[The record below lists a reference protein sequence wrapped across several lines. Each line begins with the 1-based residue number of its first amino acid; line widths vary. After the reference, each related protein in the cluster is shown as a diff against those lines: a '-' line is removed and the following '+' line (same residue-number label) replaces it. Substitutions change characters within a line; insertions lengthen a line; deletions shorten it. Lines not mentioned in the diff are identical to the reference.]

1 MTAYTCV
8 NLPFA
13 ALSTELTEDTS
24 VRTRLNAA
32 RFTGSILAGL
42 SGLIIAARLLSEGN
56 ASYVSMGRIT
66 GAMATFAT
74 LVSCWG
80 LAPFAKKARKPI
92 GQKENFRL
100 QIKRILKNDRFLK
113 VIGLYLLLWC
123 GLQLMQ
129 TVSLIY
135 LEEVMRVPTFL
146 SKWIPIPFQ
155 LSALLGL
162 QFWSL

>member
-1 MTAYTCV
+1 
-8 NLPFA
+8 
-13 ALSTELTEDTS
+13 
-24 VRTRLNAA
+24 
-32 RFTGSILAGL
+32 
-42 SGLIIAARLLSEGN
+42 
-56 ASYVSMGRIT
+56 MGRIT
-66 GAMATFAT
+66 GAIATFAT
-74 LVSCWG
+74 LISCWG

-113 VIGLYLLLWC
+113 VICLYLLLWC

-129 TVSLIY
+129 TVSIIY

-162 QFWSL
+162 QFWSLYSNKFGRISAL